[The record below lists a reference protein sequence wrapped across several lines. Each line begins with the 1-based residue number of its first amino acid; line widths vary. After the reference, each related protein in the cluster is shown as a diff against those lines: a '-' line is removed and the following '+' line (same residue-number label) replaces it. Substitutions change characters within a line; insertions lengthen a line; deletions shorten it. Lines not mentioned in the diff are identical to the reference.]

1 MNTGQMIDRVSIK
14 EVLAIDAGFLSALFL
29 ILMLGL
35 VMVTSASVA
44 VSDNLFGY
52 SHYFISRQFV
62 ALMLAVLVG
71 GLVLNL
77 PTSVIQSW
85 GITLMVLSLLLL
97 LLVLIPGIGKS
108 VNGSQRWIN
117 LVVFNFQ
124 VSEAAK
130 VSMVV
135 YMSGYLVRR
144 AEQVRESW
152 SGFIIPLGLTFC
164 FLLLLLLEPDFGA
177 SVVLLGTVMAMLFLG
192 GAKVYQFILL
202 LFMAACALALVAV
215 SESYRMKRLMNF
227 IDPWADPF
235 NEGYQLSQ
243 ALIAYGRG
251 EWFGLGLGNSVQK
264 LSYLPEAH
272 TDFVFSIWVEETGM
286 LGGILL
292 ILLFALLVARVFAIG
307 NRALQLSRPFAGYMC
322 YGFAILIVAQVIINV
337 GVNTGVLPT
346 KGLTLPLISYG
357 RSSLIITLL
366 SLFVVMRVDIENK
379 RIAPF
384 AVVEDDTNEIN
395 DDVKEQDQARPVID
409 DEGQMHVKS

>member
-1 MNTGQMIDRVSIK
+1 MISGQIIDRVSLK
-14 EVLAIDAGFLSALFL
+14 ELLAVDAGFLSALFL

-52 SHYFISRQFV
+52 PYYFINRQFT
-62 ALMLAVLVG
+62 ALILAIFVG
-71 GLVLNL
+71 LFIINL
-77 PTSVIQSW
+77 PTSLIQRW
-85 GITLMVLSLLLL
+85 GIALMVLSLFLL

-117 LVVFNFQ
+117 LGLFNFQ

-130 VSMVV
+130 ASMVV

-177 SVVLLGTVMAMLFLG
+177 SVVLLGTVMALLFLG
-192 GAKVYQFILL
+192 GAKIYQFILL

-215 SESYRMKRLMNF
+215 SESYRMKRLLNF

-272 TDFVFSIWVEETGM
+272 TDFVFSIWIEETGM

-292 ILLFALLVARVFAIG
+292 ILLFALLVTRIFVIG
-307 NRALQLSRPFAGYMC
+307 NRALQLHHPFAGYMC
-322 YGFAILIVAQVIINV
+322 YGFSILIVAQVIINI

-357 RSSLIITLL
+357 RSSLIITLV
-366 SLFVVMRVDIENK
+366 SLFIVARVDIENK
-379 RIAPF
+379 RTP
-384 AVVEDDTNEIN
+384 VMEDDAILDSDEESHEMLAQKKQQPEQENEE
-395 DDVKEQDQARPVID
+395 K
-409 DEGQMHVKS
+409 

>member
-1 MNTGQMIDRVSIK
+1 MIFRALIDKVSLK
-14 EVLAIDAGFLSALFL
+14 ELLALDKGFVSSLFF

-52 SHYFISRQFV
+52 PHYFINRQIV

-71 GLVLNL
+71 AIVINL
-77 PTSVIQSW
+77 PTSVIQRW
-85 GITLMVLSLLLL
+85 GIALMILSLFLL
-97 LLVLIPGIGKS
+97 LLVLVPGIGKS

-117 LVVFNFQ
+117 LGLFNFQ

-130 VSMVV
+130 ASMVV

-164 FLLLLLLEPDFGA
+164 FLVLLLLEPDFGA

-192 GAKVYQFILL
+192 GAKVYQFVLL
-202 LFMAACALALVAV
+202 LFMAASALALVAV

-272 TDFVFSIWVEETGM
+272 TDFVFSIWIEETGM
-286 LGGILL
+286 LGGIFL
-292 ILLFALLVARVFAIG
+292 ILLFALLVSRIFVIG
-307 NRALQLSRPFAGYMC
+307 NKALLLNRPFAGYMC
-322 YGFAILIVAQVIINV
+322 YGFSILIVAQVIINI
-337 GVNTGVLPT
+337 GVNTGFLPT

-366 SLFVVMRVDIENK
+366 SLFIVARVDIENK
-379 RIAPF
+379 REIHHPD
-384 AVVEDDTNEIN
+384 EEKIDDNH
-395 DDVKEQDQARPVID
+395 DVVKEPIQAVAN
-409 DEGQMHVKS
+409 EKE